1 MGDKNPLNF
10 IKFYDKNGLIDIN
23 IDTNK
28 YLLVVPN
35 KYEFV
40 KYRYIQA

>member
-10 IKFYDKNGLIDIN
+10 IKFYDKNGIVQV

-35 KYEFV
+35 KYEIV